1 MKRPGPLALLVLPLL
16 SLLVGQA
23 GAALTDSGLPSWWS
37 AWSAAT
43 FVPGL
48 VLCFASRAWGLLGLA
63 CALAFQWG
71 LHAHHRLL
79 HPRFPAGHLH
89 HLARQKEP
97 LLVEG
102 RLYREPEGRGGW
114 SRWYLAAEQVWA
126 PEGPRKTA
134 GKVWVTVRNPYRHW
148 RYGDVVRVPLRLRPP
163 RNRDGRFDY
172 EAFLARRGI
181 YHVAYLH
188 NDWDAVRVGRGA
200 GFRVWIE
207 TARRRIR
214 RFVDRRFEPDTGGLV
229 KALVLGD
236 RGGLSP
242 ETRSRFARVGMSHV
256 LSISGL
262 HVGML
267 SYVVFL
273 LFRGVA
279 SRSTRLLLSLPV
291 YKLAALGSLLP
302 VILYTAMAGARI
314 PTVRAAIMI
323 GLYHLAVLSGRR
335 ASIFGSLALAAVIAA
350 LCWPGAVM
358 EVSFQ
363 LSFLA
368 VLSIVGAIR
377 LFRRAPFLGPPDSLR
392 PGWWQRLRPAILL
405 SILVPFFASAG
416 TGPVVAHHF
425 GYLSLAGFIANPLLV
440 PLAGFVIV
448 PLGLLT
454 GFLCLFLPAGSTLL
468 AGALEPAVWL
478 FLRAVDL
485 LAGLPMAALSLP
497 RPDWATVGLIYLL
510 ILTSAA
516 CVRRFLRRSP

>member
-1 MKRPGPLALLVLPLL
+1 MRRPGPLALLVLPLL

-23 GAALTDSGLPSWWS
+23 GAALTDSGLPSSWS
-37 AWSAAT
+37 AWGAAT

-71 LHAHHRLL
+71 LLAHHRLL
-79 HPRFPAGHLH
+79 HPGFPAGHLH
-89 HLARQKEP
+89 HLARQGAP

-114 SRWYLAAEQVWA
+114 SRWHLAAERVWM

-134 GKVWVTVRNPYRHW
+134 GKVLVTVRNAYRHW
-148 RYGDVVRVPLRLRPP
+148 RYGDAVRVPLRLRPP
-163 RNRDGRFDY
+163 RNRDARFDY
-172 EAFLARRGI
+172 EAFLSRRGI

-188 NDWDAVRVGRGA
+188 NDWDAVRVGRDA
-200 GFRVWIE
+200 GIRGWIE
-207 TARRRIR
+207 TARRRVR
-214 RFVDRRFEPDTGGLV
+214 RFVERRFEPDTGGLV

-236 RGGLSP
+236 RGGLSR
-242 ETRSRFARVGMSHV
+242 ETRSRFAAVGMSHV

-267 SYVVFL
+267 SYAVYL
-273 LFRGVA
+273 LLRGLA

-291 YKLAALGSLLP
+291 HKLAALGSLLP
-302 VILYTAMAGARI
+302 VILYAAVAGARI

-323 GLYHLAVLSGRR
+323 GLCHLAVLSGRHVN
-335 ASIFGSLALAAVIAA
+335 IFGSLALAAAITG

-377 LFRRAPFLGPPDSLR
+377 LFRQAPLLRPPDSLEQ
-392 PGWWQRLRPAILL
+392 GWVRRARPAILL
-405 SILVPFFASAG
+405 SVLVPFFAALG

-425 GYLSLAGFIANPLLV
+425 GYLSLAGFLANPLLV
-440 PLAGFVIV
+440 PLVGFFIV
-448 PLGLLT
+448 PAGLLM
-454 GFLCLFLPAGSTLL
+454 GSLCLFFPGGSALL
-468 AGALEPAVWL
+468 AGVLEPSVSL
-478 FLRAVDL
+478 FLWAVDL
-485 LAGLPMAALSLP
+485 LSGLPMAALSLP
-497 RPDWATVGLIYLL
+497 RPGWVTVGLIYLL
-510 ILTSAA
+510 ILIPVA
-516 CVRRFLRRSP
+516 CACRILRRAP